1 MAREAGER
9 RQHLRVP
16 VAAKEITLHVANDD
30 GSGRAVSARL
40 FDVSPAAIS
49 GIAPLAGVSPGT
61 RVDVELERHWWRF
74 IHRVTVPGVVRR
86 ISDDGTRWA
95 VQFSAEGGAAKRR
108 LEAYVNRAYKAFDRV
123 LKDGIGAQLAE
134 SLRRVALGFGVPNG
148 GGTRVI
154 VVTSAVADEGKG
166 SVAAGLAMVLAQ
178 EGHHVL
184 LVDADGESPSIAGLV
199 TRTRAVQDDLSAD
212 EGESSLK
219 ESAVPIWRNVD
230 LLSIGESPDANA
242 VRPKHELASL
252 MGRLRSS
259 VYDYAILNA
268 SPLLNSATASWLAAA
283 VDDVFVVA
291 RAVVSKERD
300 LIQVRDLLARDKAPF
315 RGIILTDE
323 PDGSARG
330 GRRSLGLSTITSRFK
345 RKAAPD
351 VRVSWNESPGIG
363 PAAK

>member
-1 MAREAGER
+1 MGREAGER

-16 VAAKEITLHVANDD
+16 VASKHITLHLAADD

-49 GIAPLAGVSPGT
+49 GIAPLAGVSLGT
-61 RVDVELERHWWRF
+61 RVNVELERHWWRF

-95 VQFSAEGGAAKRR
+95 VQFSPEDDAQKRR
-108 LEAYVNRAYKAFDRV
+108 LETYVNRAYKAFDRV
-123 LKDGIGAQLAE
+123 LKDGIGTRLAE
-134 SLRRVALGFGVPNG
+134 SLRRVALAFGVPNG
-148 GGTRVI
+148 DGTRVI

-178 EGHHVL
+178 EGHRVL
-184 LVDADGESPSIAGLV
+184 LADTDADSPSIAGIV
-199 TRTRAVQDDLSAD
+199 TRTKGLPDALTSD
-212 EGESSLK
+212 ESEASLK
-219 ESAVPIWRNVD
+219 DSAVPIWRNVD
-230 LLSIGESPDANA
+230 LLSIAESPDANA
-242 VRPKHELASL
+242 VRPKHELTSL
-252 MGRLRSS
+252 MGRLRGS

-268 SPLLNSATASWLAAA
+268 APLLSSATASWLAAA

-323 PDGSARG
+323 PDGATRRG
-330 GRRSLGLSTITSRFK
+330 RGTIGLSAFTSRFK